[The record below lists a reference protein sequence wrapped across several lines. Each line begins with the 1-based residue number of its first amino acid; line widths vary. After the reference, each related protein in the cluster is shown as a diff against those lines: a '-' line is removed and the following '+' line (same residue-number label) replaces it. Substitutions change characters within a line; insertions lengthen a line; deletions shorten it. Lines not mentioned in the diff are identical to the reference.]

1 MDVLFIFGSIVL
13 IVYLM
18 KCIYN
23 NLDKKP
29 DPDTP
34 PPPPTL
40 EETLL
45 GLLKYF
51 KSHLH
56 QLEVYPD
63 RVVLYCFKTSPD
75 DAIANFNEIKI
86 RYCDIGFKAISED
99 DCEVLRSNIYSAMGI
114 TPPE

>member
-29 DPDTP
+29 DSEP

-45 GLLKYF
+45 NLLQYF

-56 QLEVYPD
+56 LLEVYPD
-63 RVVLYCFKTSPD
+63 CVVLYCFKSSPD
-75 DAIANFNEIKI
+75 DAIANFNEIKV

-99 DCEVLRSNIYSAMGI
+99 DCEVLKANLYSALGI
-114 TPPE
+114 SSNS